1 MVGTFEFLARKNGN
15 EIAWWPSIPHPE
27 PATPLSCGWGVG
39 GGGERWTKA
48 LGNSDEI
55 RNLIR

>member
-1 MVGTFEFLARKNGN
+1 MGTRLHGGHQSRTQSLRPPCPVG
-15 EIAWWPSIPHPE
+15 
-27 PATPLSCGWGVG
+27 GVGG